1 MSEAYHILG
10 LMSGTSLDGLDMA
23 LCKFERANRA
33 WKYCVLGCKTVTYPD
48 ELLCQLQSVY
58 SASALDMAKTNA
70 QLATF
75 MAKSVNEFVAQ
86 SSVRPDYIASH
97 GQTIFH
103 QPQLGFTTQ
112 IGSGAILASLTGI
125 PVVCDFRS
133 SDVALG
139 GQGAPLVPIGDEL
152 LFGLYNACLN
162 LGGFSNISY
171 RENGHRVA
179 FDISPCNMALNELAQ
194 SLNKPYDKDGEMAA
208 QGSLFRNL
216 LDELNDL
223 PFYQIK
229 GCKSLGREW
238 YEQSFLPIVQNAEI
252 AVCDKLRTV
261 TEHIAI
267 QLAKVINGVDGKTLL
282 VTGGGAHNV
291 FLMHRLA
298 ALCNKQIVIPD
309 ETTIDYKE
317 AIIFA
322 FLGLLRVLG
331 ENNCLADVTGARHDH
346 CGGCVYLP

>member
-1 MSEAYHILG
+1 MLDVYHILG

-23 LCKFERANRA
+23 LCEFEHMDGA
-33 WKYCVLGCKTVTYPD
+33 WEYRTLCCETVAYTD
-48 ELLCQLQSVY
+48 ELVNQLQSVY
-58 SASALDMAKTNA
+58 SSTALELVKADAA
-70 QLATF
+70 LANF
-75 MAKSVNEFVAQ
+75 MAEAVNAFVEKST
-86 SSVRPDYIASH
+86 VRPDYIASH

-112 IGSGAILASLTGI
+112 IGSGAILASKTGI

-152 LFGLYNACLN
+152 LFGNYDACLN

-171 RENGHRVA
+171 REDGRRIA

-194 SLNKPYDKDGEMAA
+194 LLNMPYDKDGACAA
-208 QGSLFRNL
+208 QGNLCESLLR
-216 LDELNDL
+216 ELNSL
-223 PFYQIK
+223 PFYKIM

-238 YEQSFLPIVQNAEI
+238 YEQNFLPIVNGAKLSVQ
-252 AVCDKLRTV
+252 DKLRTV
-261 TEHIAI
+261 TEHIAM
-267 QLAKVINGVDGKTLL
+267 QLAEVINRVEGNSVL
-282 VTGGGAHNV
+282 VTGGGARNR
-291 FLMHRLA
+291 FLLQRLTT
-298 ALCNKQIVIPD
+298 LCNKQIIVPD

-322 FLGLLRVLG
+322 FLGLLRICG

-346 CGGCVYLP
+346 CGGCIYLP